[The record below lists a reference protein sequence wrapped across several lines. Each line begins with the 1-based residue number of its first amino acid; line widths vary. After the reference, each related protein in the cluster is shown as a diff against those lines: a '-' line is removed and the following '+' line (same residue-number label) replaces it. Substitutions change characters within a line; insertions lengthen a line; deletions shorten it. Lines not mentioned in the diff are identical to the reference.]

1 MPTKTYKLT
10 NKLYSRKKTKHTSRT
25 KYNTK
30 SNHNNNNNNNKNN
43 NNNNNITSKSS
54 NTYSHNTTGNIN
66 DDDDDE
72 LDIKQTPV
80 SFTIRLSSRRFLSHV
95 KSASK
100 LSKLSKQYKKDLK
113 NKPNIKSEPN
123 DVVAEF
129 ITDNIENLKK
139 GKILNNNKIDKYI
152 FNHKNINCICENIFK
167 NKLSDDCKCDYMKTY
182 GSQGKSGAS
191 IHSIKCTTDNIIKQ
205 KPKNKQLT
213 KTVYNNVSNNVL
225 KAVPLSNYYIKMRT
239 ETKNYIFIE
248 MDGFTIQTLINTYV
262 YRHLPNNTVNIINSG
277 TCKPKGK
284 DTYMSKKT
292 SKKYYGYNLMDEADL
307 GSGRQF
313 LVKLLNG
320 DVDDDFSITDEDI
333 RYKAITNFLLQIIL
347 IIGHLQSC
355 SLEFFHGDYKP
366 ENVFVKR
373 CDKSSIN
380 QFIFNVFGKEIKVK
394 NMGFA
399 VLIADFDR
407 SAITINNE
415 YSSKPYRIISPI
427 MFKPFFTGIVNNII
441 KKYGDID
448 PDNYVG
454 KGDIKI
460 NKLFISKLIPRTI
473 DPTITILR
481 SAGVKLYRDFDL
493 YTFFIKMLDT
503 NKVREYV
510 ISKRLN
516 ETIMGFMS
524 DRFKKE
530 LFSKPSKEIS
540 LNESAFIAVEILH
553 KIKEPMINVF
563 TNNYIS
569 RLKSL
574 NYKLFR

>member
-1 MPTKTYKLT
+1 MPTKTYKVS
-10 NKLYSRKKTKHTSRT
+10 NKLYSRKKTKYTSRL
-25 KYNTK
+25 KY
-30 SNHNNNNNNNKNN
+30 SNNINNNNN

-54 NTYSHNTTGNIN
+54 NTYSHNTIENIN
-66 DDDDDE
+66 DDDYAE
-72 LDIKQTPV
+72 LDTKQTPV
-80 SFTIRLSSRRFLSHV
+80 SFTMRLSSRRFLSHV

-100 LSKLSKQYKKDLK
+100 VSKLSKQYKKYLK
-113 NKPNIKSEPN
+113 NKSNIKSKPT
-123 DVVAEF
+123 DIVTKF
-129 ITDNIENLKK
+129 ITDNLLSLKN
-139 GKILNNNKIDKYI
+139 GNVFNNTKIDKYI
-152 FNHKNINCICENIFK
+152 FNHTDVNCICENIFK

-205 KPKNKQLT
+205 KSKNKKLT
-213 KTVYNNVSNNVL
+213 KTVSSNVSNNVL

-277 TCKPKGK
+277 TCKPKSK

-292 SKKYYGYNLMDEADL
+292 SKNYYGYNLMDEADL

-313 LVKLLNG
+313 LIKLLNG
-320 DVDDDFSITDEDI
+320 GIDDEFTNEFNITDEDI
-333 RYKAITNFLLQIIL
+333 RYKAVTNFLLQTVL

-380 QFIFNVFGKEIKVK
+380 QFTFNVFGKEIKVK

-399 VLIADFDR
+399 VIIADFDR

-415 YSSKPYRIISPI
+415 YSNKPYRIISPI

-448 PDNYVG
+448 PDNYVV

-503 NKVREYV
+503 NKVREYI

-530 LFSKPSKEIS
+530 LFSKQSKEIS

-563 TNNYIS
+563 TDNYIS
-569 RLKSL
+569 RLKLL

>member
-1 MPTKTYKLT
+1 MPTKTYKVS
-10 NKLYSRKKTKHTSRT
+10 NKLYSRKKTKYTSRL
-25 KYNTK
+25 KY
-30 SNHNNNNNNNKNN
+30 SNNINNNNN

-54 NTYSHNTTGNIN
+54 NTYSHNTIENIN
-66 DDDDDE
+66 DDDYAE
-72 LDIKQTPV
+72 LDTKQTPV
-80 SFTIRLSSRRFLSHV
+80 SFTMRLSSRRFLSHV

-100 LSKLSKQYKKDLK
+100 VSKLSKQYKKYLK
-113 NKPNIKSEPN
+113 NKSNIKSKPT
-123 DVVAEF
+123 DIVTKF
-129 ITDNIENLKK
+129 ITDNLLSLKN
-139 GKILNNNKIDKYI
+139 GNVFNNTKIDKYI
-152 FNHKNINCICENIFK
+152 FNHTDVNCICENIFK

-205 KPKNKQLT
+205 KPKNKKLT
-213 KTVYNNVSNNVL
+213 KTVSSNVSNNVL

-277 TCKPKGK
+277 TCKPKSK

-292 SKKYYGYNLMDEADL
+292 SKNYYGYNLMDEADL

-313 LVKLLNG
+313 LIKLLNG
-320 DVDDDFSITDEDI
+320 GIDDEFTNEFNITDEDI
-333 RYKAITNFLLQIIL
+333 RYKAVTNFLLQTVL

-380 QFIFNVFGKEIKVK
+380 QFTFNVFGKEIKVK

-399 VLIADFDR
+399 VIIADFDR

-415 YSSKPYRIISPI
+415 YSNKPYRIISPI

-460 NKLFISKLIPRTI
+460 NKLFISNLIPRTI

-530 LFSKPSKEIS
+530 LFSKQSKEIS

-563 TNNYIS
+563 TDNYIS
-569 RLKSL
+569 RLKLL